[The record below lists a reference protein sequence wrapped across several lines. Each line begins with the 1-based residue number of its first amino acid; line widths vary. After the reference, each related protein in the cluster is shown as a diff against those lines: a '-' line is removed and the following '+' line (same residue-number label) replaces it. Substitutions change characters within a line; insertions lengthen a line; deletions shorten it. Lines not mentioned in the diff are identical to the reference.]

1 MNQQKIGGFL
11 KELRKEKGITQEQVA
26 EHFGVAGRT
35 VSRWETGSNMPDLSL
50 LIDIATFYDVEV
62 SEIIDGERKSEKMS
76 NEMKETLEKV
86 VDYNEA
92 LKLKSMQMGVITMA
106 SIFILLV
113 LISAFKEISSAPLV
127 SMLCAYNGAT
137 FISKAKQT
145 KDKTDILTGIMFT
158 IAMVLNTIAFIIKQ
172 AYVSPFQFMEVNK
185 GKNEFLNVIL
195 TNFYL
200 RSIYL
205 IYR

>member
-76 NEMKETLEKV
+76 KEMKETLEKV

-158 IAMVLNTIAFIIKQ
+158 IAMVLNTIAFIIK
-172 AYVSPFQFMEVNK
+172 
-185 GKNEFLNVIL
+185 
-195 TNFYL
+195 
-200 RSIYL
+200 
-205 IYR
+205 